1 MNKIYSLK
9 LMLRAAVSGLIKV
22 SQRILGATSCNAM
35 SLSVS
40 ILHSFFVY
48 ISCFPSVDSPKYH
61 LARIRQKSMAPNRN
75 PAEIYLLA
83 PHADFSLYPL
93 CLTSLFV
100 FFSHTYPIQLSEDGS
115 KAPFTSCLEQKA
127 LNSLLCAIL
136 VMQLSHTLHT
146 HKHMILY
153 LPYVM
158 TQEDVSPRGLS
169 WVICCSQQ
177 VCASGA

>member
-1 MNKIYSLK
+1 MR
-9 LMLRAAVSGLIKV
+9 RAAVAGLIKV
-22 SQRILGATSCNAM
+22 SRRILGETSCNAM
-35 SLSVS
+35 SLSAS

-48 ISCFPSVDSPKYH
+48 ISHFPSVDSPKCR

-100 FFSHTYPIQLSEDGS
+100 FSHTYPIQLSEDGP
-115 KAPFTSCLEQKA
+115 KAPSLFLPWAKGPKFPVVCRPGPAAFFISCK
-127 LNSLLCAIL
+127 
-136 VMQLSHTLHT
+136 SHTLHT
-146 HKHMILY
+146 HKHMIPY
-153 LPYVM
+153 LPSVM

-177 VCASGA
+177 VCACGSCYC

>member
-1 MNKIYSLK
+1 MQCYEPLCVYPSL
-9 LMLRAAVSGLIKV
+9 
-22 SQRILGATSCNAM
+22 
-35 SLSVS
+35 
-40 ILHSFFVY
+40 FFVY
-48 ISCFPSVDSPKYH
+48 ISCFPSVDSPKYR

-100 FFSHTYPIQLSEDGS
+100 FFPTLIPSSSQRMGPRLL
-115 KAPFTSCLEQKA
+115 FTSCFEQKA
-127 LNSLLCAIL
+127 FNSLLCAIM
-136 VMQLSHTLHT
+136 VMQLPHTSHTLHT

-177 VCASGA
+177 VCASGAWYC

>member
-1 MNKIYSLK
+1 MR
-9 LMLRAAVSGLIKV
+9 RAAVAGLIKV
-22 SQRILGATSCNAM
+22 SHRILGETSCAEPLCVYPM

-48 ISCFPSVDSPKYH
+48 ISCFPSVDSLKYR

-100 FFSHTYPIQLSEDGS
+100 FFSTLIPSSSQMMGPRLLL
-115 KAPFTSCLEQKA
+115 TSCLEQMA

-136 VMQLSHTLHT
+136 VMQLSHTSHTLHT
-146 HKHMILY
+146 HTSI
-153 LPYVM
+153 
-158 TQEDVSPRGLS
+158 
-169 WVICCSQQ
+169 
-177 VCASGA
+177 